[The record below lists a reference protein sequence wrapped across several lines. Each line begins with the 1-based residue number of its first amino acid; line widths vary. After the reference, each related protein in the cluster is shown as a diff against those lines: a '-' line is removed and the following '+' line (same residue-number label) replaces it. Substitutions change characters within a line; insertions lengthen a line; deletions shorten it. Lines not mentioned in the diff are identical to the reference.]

1 MSCSE
6 KSCISANGDA
16 SNLQACM
23 QSCKD
28 VEKCRYIFFSKNASQ
43 CHLYDKTCGYDIV
56 DEEEPKGNWIRKKID
71 YFSKANEKGALTC
84 VMHDETDLEFHGS
97 QIKINDTFVLG
108 SVYSRKPKGVF

>member
-1 MSCSE
+1 
-6 KSCISANGDA
+6 
-16 SNLQACM
+16 M

-56 DEEEPKGNWIRKKID
+56 DEEEPKGIWKKKKIE
-71 YFSKANEKGALTC
+71 FFGKANEKGALTC
-84 VMHDETDLEFHGS
+84 VMHDETDLEFEAS
-97 QIKINDTFVLG
+97 QIKINESFVLG